1 MGAYASFEGDARFP
15 ELGFG
20 MGILRPGEPNCMYHG
35 EGAQEDFLVLAGECL
50 LIVEG
55 QERLLRQWDFV
66 HCPAWTE
73 HVFVGAG
80 DGPCLVV
87 GVGARPKG
95 RGVRFTVNEA
105 ALRHGA
111 GVETETSDPREA
123 YGRFAEDRPTACP
136 PEFPAS

>member
-1 MGAYASFEGDARFP
+1 MGVYASFEGGARFP

-95 RGVRFTVNEA
+95 RGIRFTANEA

-123 YGRFAEDRPTACP
+123 YARFAEDRPTACP